1 MKIERETTDD
11 DDDDDDDDDE
21 NKTQQQKTD
30 IKFKQ
35 SERKDKPRCCCCCCW
50 LDCDA
55 AAAVK
60 TIIGGAVPFPLE
72 RATKIHTNMIDMDA
86 TMPTRWPS
94 QKEKQRFFV
103 STKNKEERRRRK
115 QADRREVE
123 DNKDGYNEGSTNLSR
138 AFIFDPFSLAFNSF
152 QLALARLE
160 RRDLF
165 LPLTIGIVVDGKSL
179 PSFRRRAPDRPS
191 SRIASQ
197 SAFRLQRRGYF

>member
-21 NKTQQQKTD
+21 NKTQQQKID

-35 SERKDKPRCCCCCCW
+35 SERKDKPRCCCCW

-103 STKNKEERRRRK
+103 STKNKE
-115 QADRREVE
+115 
-123 DNKDGYNEGSTNLSR
+123 
-138 AFIFDPFSLAFNSF
+138 
-152 QLALARLE
+152 
-160 RRDLF
+160 
-165 LPLTIGIVVDGKSL
+165 
-179 PSFRRRAPDRPS
+179 
-191 SRIASQ
+191 
-197 SAFRLQRRGYF
+197 